1 MRNPTEHFYNEI
13 YSYYYSTI
21 ARLINLA
28 INGELT
34 PEIEEAVLHE
44 TNSFSVD
51 LVIERLHVLN
61 EWFLMNENM
70 TRIDGQSFYETDL
83 QCESTRP
90 VTLLEKRWLKSIISD
105 PRIQLFD
112 IDFENR
118 LDDVEP
124 IFDENDFI
132 LIGSYADGDNYSDE
146 EYIRN
151 FRTVL
156 RAIKEGW
163 ALKIKSENSSGVIS
177 PSAYTFIPDHLE
189 YSELEDKFSLFG
201 LNPEHHQKNSILR
214 LNRIHSCELCPL
226 PEVKEVEKS
235 ETSELMLLLNG
246 EKARTQNVLERML
259 IEFSHHDKSV
269 EETEAGEYLISI
281 NYLPNE
287 EKELLVCQLLPFAH
301 YIQVIR
307 PESIKNEISRRILN
321 QQTLFEKGG
330 CAFFPNK

>member
-1 MRNPTEHFYNEI
+1 MQNPTEHFYNEI

-34 PEIEEAVLHE
+34 PEVEEAVLHE

-51 LVIERLHVLN
+51 LVIDRLHVLN

-70 TRIDGQSFYETDL
+70 TRIDGQSFYETDI

-105 PRIQLFD
+105 PRIQLFN
-112 IDFENR
+112 IDFANQ

-124 IFDENDFI
+124 LFDENDFVS
-132 LIGSYADGDNYSDE
+132 IGSYADGDNYSDE
-146 EYIRN
+146 EYIRI
-151 FRTVL
+151 FRMIL

-163 ALKIKSENSSGVIS
+163 ALRIKSENSSGVIS

-226 PEVKEVEKS
+226 PEVKVVVES
-235 ETSELMLLLNG
+235 EKNELMLLLSG
-246 EKARTQNVLERML
+246 EHARTQNVLERML
-259 IEFSHHDKSV
+259 IEFSHHDKNV
-269 EETEAGEYLISI
+269 RENEQGDYIISI
-281 NYLPNE
+281 LYSVND
-287 EKELLVCQLLPFAH
+287 EKEILVQQVMPFAQ
-301 YIQVIR
+301 YIKVIK
-307 PESIKNEISRRILN
+307 PDSIREQIADRLFRQSRLLN
-321 QQTLFEKGG
+321 LI
-330 CAFFPNK
+330 